1 MCWRDR
7 IMCVSKKPVDRRGGW
22 AGAFNWFSLFPFR
35 PRCCFMFT
43 SFNFYFLLSSCFG
56 DALFCLPDSSCSLF
70 IMLCCVMISSLF
82 LPFML
87 YLLTH
92 HPHNGSLPPVRN
104 HWALKQTYIS
114 TPFFPRLAMKP
125 HNNLV
130 VWCTFMYERS
140 SHCMMKWIIDR
151 NEELRGNEIKSTL
164 KWLFKFWNGENSL
177 WNPTKWFYWSWSW
190 SNILRWFHRTSIESV
205 ESLDW
210 WRDIIKISERYQVKR
225 HFWSP

>member
-7 IMCVSKKPVDRRGGW
+7 IMCVSKKPVDCRGGW

-70 IMLCCVMISSLF
+70 IMLCCVMISYLF

-92 HPHNGSLPPVRN
+92 HPYNGSLPPVRN

-114 TPFFPRLAMKP
+114 TPFFSPTR
-125 HNNLV
+125 HE
-130 VWCTFMYERS
+130 TTQQFS
-140 SHCMMKWIIDR
+140 CMMYIYVWA
-151 NEELRGNEIKSTL
+151 LFTL
-164 KWLFKFWNGENSL
+164 YDEMNN
-177 WNPTKWFYWSWSW
+177 
-190 SNILRWFHRTSIESV
+190 R
-205 ESLDW
+205 
-210 WRDIIKISERYQVKR
+210 
-225 HFWSP
+225 